1 MPPNKRNPTK
11 RNPSYS
17 KVMREMLA
25 LKKKREAL
33 AKHSPALEWSRETRD
48 PKWKLLDPDTGKPV
62 TSPMNAGTKR
72 RGVSKPKVKRNPE
85 QTAAELSERFHGRPV
100 KRVTDIE
107 TTTREYAELTDL
119 GKLVALVVNLT
130 SGKRVQLDFKGV
142 RLCSSPDGGQ
152 LFFEEGDQAL
162 DLEALKLNKYLPKAY
177 LDVGLVEKV
186 VYATKRPAY
195 GYAEW
200 HHEFAEDG
208 GELPTLAYDVLNQEI
223 KLIGGS
229 YQTGEWIEN

>member
-1 MPPNKRNPTK
+1 
-11 RNPSYS
+11 
-17 KVMREMLA
+17 
-25 LKKKREAL
+25 
-33 AKHSPALEWSRETRD
+33 
-48 PKWKLLDPDTGKPV
+48 
-62 TSPMNAGTKR
+62 
-72 RGVSKPKVKRNPE
+72 
-85 QTAAELSERFHGRPV
+85 
-100 KRVTDIE
+100 
-107 TTTREYAELTDL
+107 
-119 GKLVALVVNLT
+119 VVNLT